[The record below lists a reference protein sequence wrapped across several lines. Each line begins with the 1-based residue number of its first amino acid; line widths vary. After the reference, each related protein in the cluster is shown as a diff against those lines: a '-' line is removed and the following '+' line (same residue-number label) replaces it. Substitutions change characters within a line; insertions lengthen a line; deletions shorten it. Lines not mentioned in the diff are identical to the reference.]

1 MKKILLSIAS
11 VAFLFIACSRKV
23 PIPAAFWP
31 LEDGNQ
37 WTTSEN
43 YTWNVV
49 GVSTGSSVSKT
60 TYTVDPFVESAEG
73 KLLWPVL
80 ASTDTSGQG
89 VGLILSTTYYYV
101 TEDSVYL
108 YSDTLDKPPKAVEP
122 NNLAVGMTWD
132 GNLALPIQIPDLV
145 GFSTTFPAHFEIVSD
160 TSIAVLNGT
169 FNALVIK
176 IDLQTSSGTIDSA
189 ATQWRAKD
197 IGIVKMSTDFTTKYS
212 IGIAT
217 FDVKITGTSEL
228 ESRNF

>member
-1 MKKILLSIAS
+1 MKKVLFAVTT
-11 VAFLFIACSRKV
+11 VAVIFIACSRKA
-23 PIPAAFWP
+23 PLPAAFWP

-49 GVSTGSSVSKT
+49 GVSSGSSESKT

-73 KLLWPVL
+73 KLLWPVR

-89 VGLILSTTYYYV
+89 AGLILSTTYYYV

-108 YSDTLDKPPKAVEP
+108 YSDTLDKPAKAVEP
-122 NNLAVGMTWD
+122 NNLSVGMQWD
-132 GNLALPIQIPDLV
+132 GNLAIPIQIPDLV
-145 GFSTTFPAHFEIVSD
+145 GFSTTFPAHFEIIGD
-160 TSIAVLNGT
+160 TTITVLNGT

-176 IDLQTSSGTIDSA
+176 IDLKPSSGAIDSA
-189 ATQWRAKD
+189 AVQWRAKD

-217 FDVKITGTSEL
+217 FDVEISGTSEL